1 MANPNLGTTAL
12 PVYFAVLGEAQL
24 GTGNTD
30 LTVPTGKAWKPTS
43 GTLCNVSA
51 NAGITVTVSVL
62 ATSGGTARRVLS
74 TLDVLPGD
82 TIDITPYL
90 PAQLP
95 EGAIIR
101 ATASAAA
108 SIDLLITGTVL
119 GA

>member
-43 GTLCNVSA
+43 GTLCNVSV
-51 NAGITVTVSVL
+51 NSVTVTVSVL
-62 ATSGGTARRVLS
+62 AASGGTARRVLS

-82 TIDITPYL
+82 SVDISPYL

-101 ATASAAA
+101 ATASAAT
-108 SIDLLITGTVL
+108 SIDLLIAGTVL

>member
-1 MANPNLGTTAL
+1 MANPNLGTSAL

-51 NAGITVTVSVL
+51 ASVAVTVSVL

-101 ATASAAA
+101 ATASAATA
-108 SIDLLITGTVL
+108 IDLLITGTVL